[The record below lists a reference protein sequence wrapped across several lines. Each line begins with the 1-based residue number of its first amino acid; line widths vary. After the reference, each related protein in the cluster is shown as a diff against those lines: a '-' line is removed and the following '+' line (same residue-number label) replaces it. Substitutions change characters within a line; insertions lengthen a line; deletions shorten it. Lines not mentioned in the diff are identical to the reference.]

1 MGSSTKKHKKHKSN
15 KHDEEKPTQN
25 QQQGLRLILKVGGQN
40 SPEHDSEGVLPKEG
54 LIPTEGALGE
64 ERERRHHK
72 KSKKKKKSKDK
83 SRDRDR
89 DKDRDRERKHRHH
102 HKDKKRKREEI
113 EKVEAEEEEDEP
125 TEEQL
130 QQLDEVLNAIDL
142 GSPSSSVFR
151 EPRTCVIKKYQERNL
166 VQRMLEHVHR
176 ALEKRDPQNFFAW
189 PVTDNIAPGYS
200 TIISNPMD
208 LSTMRQKVDDN
219 EYVDL
224 QEFMEDF
231 KLMCENAMKYN
242 HADTVYYKASRK
254 LMHAGQK
261 LMTPEKIGW
270 LLALI
275 PEVTNKEL
283 GFEVPP
289 DVRAEYKIPPT
300 STSNYSPIKRL
311 MPLTKFEAIPDDL
324 EPDQI
329 LAQAKEAARMA
340 KAKLQAKKFGGPSMG
355 FLRQRK
361 DGTTNLNIIVGG
373 DGVIPGT
380 KKRPVLLGQLT
391 GKLTEGTGQM
401 QGFREDRRNL
411 AKPIKPLHYGAFGS
425 YAPSYDSA
433 FANLTK
439 DETDLLLQTYGS
451 DTAVQYAESIL
462 DFAKDCDYTVWMV
475 DSLLDLLTGGD
486 HSKTKQSLDDNKRLR
501 EEESAVRTALEASQ
515 LLSQATVAENGI
527 TNSSIDID
535 SLRSLSDLGI
545 DVDFL
550 DEYQEREQLQQR
562 LDTCSQMLDRLHKVQ
577 QARLSQTLPQ
587 HLSMIAGPNDE
598 ELTLAQTVTD
608 QLTDISKRVQPSD
621 VAPCAGLRRAMGVAP
636 PSNMQ
641 QPTTSITGGTSSVQ
655 HTVLTAVPP
664 QTNQDQTNQAQ
675 KQEVEVDLE
684 SELRQFL
691 ENAPNL
697 GQSSLDRDDK
707 TIEEILME

>member
-1 MGSSTKKHKKHKSN
+1 MGSSTKKHKKHKSSR
-15 KHDEEKPTQN
+15 HDEEKPS

-40 SPEHDSEGVLPKEG
+40 SPEHESSPSEGTAKESVP
-54 LIPTEGALGE
+54 LAEGISGE
-64 ERERRHHK
+64 EERRRHHK
-72 KSKKKKKSKDK
+72 KSKKKKRNKDK
-83 SRDRDR
+83 SRDRGDR
-89 DKDRDRERKHRHH
+89 DRDRERKHRHH
-102 HKDKKRKREEI
+102 HKDKKRKREEAV
-113 EKVEAEEEEDEP
+113 KVEPEEEEEDEP

-208 LSTMRQKVDDN
+208 LSTMRQKIDDN

-254 LMHAGQK
+254 LLHAGQK
-261 LMTPEKIGW
+261 MMIPEKIGW

-289 DVRAEYKIPPT
+289 DVRAEYKIPLT
-300 STSNYSPIKRL
+300 STSNYAPIKRL

-329 LAQAKEAARMA
+329 LAQAKEAARLA
-340 KAKLQAKKFGGPSMG
+340 KAKLQAKKSGGPSMG

-373 DGVIPGT
+373 DGVIAGT

-391 GKLTEGTGQM
+391 GKLVEGTGQV

-411 AKPIKPLHYGAFGS
+411 AKPVKPLHYGAFGS

-439 DETDLLLQTYGS
+439 EETDLLLQTYGS

-462 DFAKDCDYTVWMV
+462 DFSKDCDYTVWMV
-475 DSLLDLLTGGD
+475 DSLLDLLTGGE
-486 HSKTKQSLDDNKRLR
+486 HSKTKTTLDDNKRLR
-501 EEESAVRTALEASQ
+501 EEDSAVRTVLESSQ
-515 LLSQATVAENGI
+515 LLSQSEGPTSAPSGVDLEN
-527 TNSSIDID
+527 
-535 SLRSLSDLGI
+535 LRSLSDVGI
-545 DVDFL
+545 DMDFL
-550 DEYQEREQLQQR
+550 DEYQEREELQLR
-562 LDTCSQMLDRLHKVQ
+562 LDNCSQMLDRLNKVQ
-577 QARLSQTLPQ
+577 QQRLSQTLPS
-587 HLSMIAGPNDE
+587 HLSLIVGPNDE
-598 ELTLAQTVTD
+598 EVQLAQTVTD
-608 QLTDISKRVQPSD
+608 QLADISKRVQPGD
-621 VAPCAGLRRAMGVAP
+621 VAPLAGLRRAMGVAP
-636 PSNMQ
+636 PSTNTQLPPTNLQ
-641 QPTTSITGGTSSVQ
+641 Q
-655 HTVLTAVPP
+655 HAVLTTV
-664 QTNQDQTNQAQ
+664 QTTHNHDPTNQ
-675 KQEVEVDLE
+675 KQEVVEVDLE